1 MIAHMSV
8 DKAGVSADQDQV
20 SAFSQFQTHSSLHS
34 DVKAG
39 ALHISLA
46 SWFSVRL
53 GRMGAGGSLEIYR
66 RLLPPFCF
74 LFLIAS
80 SE

>member
-39 ALHISLA
+39 ALHFHLPA
-46 SWFSVRL
+46 
-53 GRMGAGGSLEIYR
+53 GSLLGSAEWV
-66 RLLPPFCF
+66 LEGVWKSTEDCSH
-74 LFLIAS
+74 LFAS
-80 SE
+80 CS